1 VETEAEGVARL
12 HGLVRGLEISGHAG
26 GNNPGGL
33 VDLKVDEARKEEGL
47 FPCGWVLFDR

>member
-1 VETEAEGVARL
+1 
-12 HGLVRGLEISGHAG
+12 VRGLEISGHAG

-47 FPCGWVLFDR
+47 VPCGWVLFDR